1 MTKLISEQCKEASLG
16 VIKNATDLVLFL
28 LAFGIGLS
36 TSGRSSRGV
45 YEAARFAE
53 GVNVD
58 RIQRALT
65 HLKSKGWIKHDLTVC
80 SEGQKRLNTFVPEV
94 RKYPKRW
101 KGVWYLVSFDIPEKI
116 AWKRN
121 NLRTAL
127 ERMGFGKLHQSL
139 WISPYN
145 FLGDVEKYCKNEQ
158 LQKFVLPAIS
168 DKVGTRMSQELADQ
182 VWHLEQL
189 NNGYH
194 AWIREYEKRNT
205 DPEAQFKLI
214 FEYSALLRR
223 DPFLHKPLLPR
234 PWYGDQAHKLF
245 RKLAPLAIADISPK

>member
-1 MTKLISEQCKEASLG
+1 MTKLISEQCKEVSRG
-16 VIKNATDLVLFL
+16 VIKNATDLVLFI

-45 YEAARFAE
+45 YEAVRFAE

-65 HLKSKGWIKHDLTVC
+65 HLKSKGWIKRDLHVTR
-80 SEGQKRLNTFVPEV
+80 EGQKRLNAFVPEA

-101 KGVWYLVSFDIPEKI
+101 KGLWYMVSFDIPEQI
-116 AWKRN
+116 VWKRN
-121 NLRTAL
+121 NLRIAL
-127 ERMGFGKLHQSL
+127 TRMGFGKLHASL

-145 FLGDVEKYCKNEQ
+145 FLGDVVKYCKSEQ
-158 LQKFVLPAIS
+158 LQSFVFPAIS

-182 VWHLEQL
+182 VWRLEKL
-189 NNGYH
+189 NYEYQG
-194 AWIREYEKRNT
+194 WIKEYKKGST
-205 DPEAQFKLI
+205 DSEAQFKLI

-223 DPFLHKPLLPR
+223 DPFLPKPLLPR
-234 PWYGDQAHKLF
+234 PWYGEQAHKMF
-245 RKLAPLAIADISPK
+245 RTLNPLTIGEV